1 MIKTIT
7 ELASNGLWKSVN
19 SINTFKS
26 NNPSTGDIY
35 YDASKNR
42 NYMFDGINW
51 RELKVSSRNACFN
64 KERMRKINNIFSEN
78 QK

>member
-7 ELASNGLWKSVN
+7 ELVSNGLWESVN

-35 YDASKNR
+35 YDVSKNR
-42 NYMFDGINW
+42 NYMFDGSNW
-51 RELKVSSRNACFN
+51 KELKVSGKNALFN
-64 KERMRKINNIFSEN
+64 KARMRKINSIFNE
-78 QK
+78 K